1 MSVLKK
7 KITEDFTVVHNA
19 FIKDTGMPLAAKG
32 LLIVMLSLPDNW
44 DFSIAGLKALLP
56 DGKDKVRTTL
66 KDLENMGYLRRSRIN
81 DEKGHIIDW
90 EYCFSDEPIFR
101 EEKAEETE
109 IAVNSDPYPHSEKPK
124 VDENG
129 YNGPHS
135 DFPQLVK
142 PQLAGP
148 NQAQPV
154 VAEPTAYKILN
165 NQILKNQELTDQ
177 ISCDAV
183 ADMAAACEQTSLI
196 EGIKERASARSPK
209 KKFSD
214 EVYEEIIA
222 YLNAKTGSAFKN
234 CKSNR
239 KYIETRLKEG
249 YSVDDFKRV
258 IDRKVAQWNGTRF
271 AANLCPSTLFGDHFD
286 GYLNAPETQPIG
298 TPVTPKEPDYSVD
311 MMDLLNAYLEE

>member
-19 FIKDTGMPLAAKG
+19 FIKDTRMPLAAKG

-101 EEKAEETE
+101 EESTEETE
-109 IAVNSDPYPHSEKPK
+109 NAVNSDPYPHS
-124 VDENG
+124 
-129 YNGPHS
+129 
-135 DFPQLVK
+135 DFPKLVK

-177 ISCDAV
+177 TSCDAV

-196 EGIKERASARSPK
+196 EGIKERTSARSPK

-222 YLNAKTGSAFKN
+222 
-234 CKSNR
+234 
-239 KYIETRLKEG
+239 
-249 YSVDDFKRV
+249 
-258 IDRKVAQWNGTRF
+258 
-271 AANLCPSTLFGDHFD
+271 
-286 GYLNAPETQPIG
+286 
-298 TPVTPKEPDYSVD
+298 
-311 MMDLLNAYLEE
+311 